1 MFSPYTDFNSK
12 IHFVIRVTNN
22 VGISMVEI
30 SKTTSSTGLYEAAIG
45 ERNQAYYLDKFE
57 QFDEKGDGFHISWN
71 WAAFFFSGFW
81 ALSRKMYRWF
91 FAMWAFA
98 VIVNMVEKLN
108 VPPAVGLLFLAP
120 GLCFAIFGNS
130 LYHRKVKAQ
139 IASAQKSDADEL
151 KVIRRLNSSGGV
163 HTWVLYVVGVIPVIG
178 IVAAIA
184 IPAFQNTAKFDSS
197 TAKPWDKY
205 SSNDNKQTQEAQWGK
220 NDKLAPVET
229 DWANG
234 TITPPLQVTKET
246 VDWSQFEP
254 IKPTQPQLTPQN
266 GQIDAFLNQSP
277 KVNPF
282 DQFDKA
288 PRQITPPISS
298 SVAEPTPI
306 PPKQSYK
313 PSKVDLQ
320 EIANAKAQ
328 EIQANAK
335 QAQVNSDLQ
344 AIANRAIRDY
354 PYLDTPEGQRV
365 LDLITAKRDVYI
377 RQGVYPSIAL
387 TRAVNDFAPAYAP
400 QAVRRTPQVAVEA
413 PTIAAPTV
421 DSQGC
426 GWVSPTEW
434 KCKQ

>member
-1 MFSPYTDFNSK
+1 
-12 IHFVIRVTNN
+12 
-22 VGISMVEI
+22 MVEI

-91 FAMWAFA
+91 FAMWVFA
-98 VIVNMVEKLN
+98 VIINMVEKLN

-163 HTWVLYVVGVIPVIG
+163 HTWVLYAVGVIPVIG

-205 SSNDNKQTQEAQWGK
+205 SPNDNKQPQEAQWGK

-234 TITPPLQVTKET
+234 TITPPQN
-246 VDWSQFEP
+246 SQIE
-254 IKPTQPQLTPQN
+254 
-266 GQIDAFLNQSP
+266 AFLNQPP
-277 KVNPF
+277 KANPF
-282 DQFDKA
+282 DQFDEKSSQTLA
-288 PRQITPPISS
+288 PEHLAKRKIILEKMRLKELLEINGATTAGMPENAISWSTSNTLDLERNQTPFRYDKTRFNTHIVNNSSNNLSVIGFDFKESNCSDNTKSNRFFVNLERPISS
-298 SVAEPTPI
+298 GSAAVVNFIMPE
-306 PPKQSYK
+306 SLV
-313 PSKVDLQ
+313 SKGG
-320 EIANAKAQ
+320 NFC
-328 EIQANAK
+328 
-335 QAQVNSDLQ
+335 
-344 AIANRAIRDY
+344 
-354 PYLDTPEGQRV
+354 LD
-365 LDLITAKRDVYI
+365 I
-377 RQGVYPSIAL
+377 
-387 TRAVNDFAPAYAP
+387 
-400 QAVRRTPQVAVEA
+400 
-413 PTIAAPTV
+413 
-421 DSQGC
+421 
-426 GWVSPTEW
+426 VSAW
-434 KCKQ
+434 N